1 MKLTKKKLKEIIKE
15 EIQKLNEATTYK
27 GVFDYNLKDPHKA
40 GRSFEEMFDGADYG
54 YSESWDSFGW
64 NDDNNWLKAVD
75 EYHKEMFDGADYG
88 YSESWDSFGWNDNKN
103 WQKAIDEYHKEMF
116 KLVDEHIKTVR
127 KAEKFYNTKDKI
139 FKKWRKTDG
148 SKEGD

>member
-1 MKLTKKKLKEIIKE
+1 MMKLTKKKLKEIIKE

-27 GVFDYNLKDPHKA
+27 GVFDYNPKDPHKA

-75 EYHKEMFDGADYG
+75 EYHKEMFKIVDGYVTA
-88 YSESWDSFGWNDNKN
+88 NK
-103 WQKAIDEYHKEMF
+103 KAQ
-116 KLVDEHIKTVR
+116 
-127 KAEKFYNTKDKI
+127 KFYNTKDKI

-148 SKEGD
+148 SKAGD